1 MKKRLYKEKAKE
13 LVDRLK
19 YKTRADYRRAINLV
33 RKHLTRGWKLPLTY

>member
-1 MKKRLYKEKAKE
+1 MKKRLFKEKAKT

-33 RKHLTRGWKLPLTY
+33 RKHLSRNWKLPLDY